1 MVTIFKSFYLYLKT
15 LSLKK
20 KASFAWS
27 VFKGFV
33 LAEISA
39 VMSEF
44 PYDAYKNSIKQPNIW
59 LSFSLGQHVQ
69 ERIQALIASAPTLVV
84 PLENFYFD
92 FVTANQ

>member
-1 MVTIFKSFYLYLKT
+1 M
-15 LSLKK
+15 
-20 KASFAWS
+20 
-27 VFKGFV
+27 
-33 LAEISA
+33 LAEIDA

-44 PYDAYKNSIKQPNIW
+44 PYDDYQNVMKQPNIW

-84 PLENFYFD
+84 PVENFYFD

>member
-1 MVTIFKSFYLYLKT
+1 M
-15 LSLKK
+15 
-20 KASFAWS
+20 
-27 VFKGFV
+27 
-33 LAEISA
+33 LAEIDA

-44 PYDAYKNSIKQPNIW
+44 PYDDYQNAMKQPNIW

>member
-1 MVTIFKSFYLYLKT
+1 M
-15 LSLKK
+15 
-20 KASFAWS
+20 
-27 VFKGFV
+27 
-33 LAEISA
+33 LAEIDA
-39 VMSEF
+39 VMTEF
-44 PYDAYKNSIKQPNIW
+44 PYDDYQNSMKQPNIW

>member
-1 MVTIFKSFYLYLKT
+1 M
-15 LSLKK
+15 
-20 KASFAWS
+20 
-27 VFKGFV
+27 
-33 LAEISA
+33 LAEIDA

-44 PYDAYKNSIKQPNIW
+44 PYDDYQNSMKQPNIW